1 VTRRVL
7 HGGLACL
14 ALVVFGLL
22 LFIGAIRADPGVVTG
37 RSDLE
42 VLRRWFATGVLSDNV
57 DDPSHLTKTG
67 YLLYLRA
74 ALPHAGAEAWENRR
88 FLLLNAG
95 WIFLGVAAA
104 AIALGRRFGP
114 LASLFFLLGI
124 LACPP
129 IRDSADHV
137 TSEPVA
143 IGLSLLV
150 AAALVLTRTG
160 TAWPRLLLGVAA
172 GWIALLRPN
181 TGLILLLVAIITAG
195 SGSKR
200 ATSVLAILGGFAL
213 CLGIS
218 WTLPGRPGGGLSRVI
233 LWGTADYYWKP
244 DVGGWPVGATPQDT
258 SQLQM
263 AKAKQRW
270 STFLLGQNGTRRRS
284 LLWRMG
290 HGLLSTE
297 ELPNRWLSARYA
309 AADRFARKWWWVIAA
324 AIAGACACAAIAGR
338 NEWRFAPAAILAAC
352 LGQSLLLGADPRLDL
367 PFLPLILLG
376 LAAAWPAVGPDR
388 GAIAGALLAAAAVV
402 LFCFRVPD
410 VAAFD
415 FARIQGT
422 GHRIEQAL
430 PATAFPPAGAAF
442 VHFRLLQEPPL
453 ALGFSVFGN
462 GELLLRREP
471 GDPSPWPASFR
482 AKLGPSGTDRARQRG
497 LDLRIEIEGPDSA
510 DAFVYYPVAPPAL
523 GGRSSIDGQRA
534 IPSGFGGTTEGGLPV
549 WVTPDPSGTRAR
561 SSSVNDGKSVSTRR
575 RKAES
580 IAKFGPNAD
589 SVKAS
594 A

>member
-1 VTRRVL
+1 MTRRVL
-7 HGGLACL
+7 YGALACL
-14 ALVVFGLL
+14 ALLVFGVL
-22 LFIGAIRADPGVVTG
+22 LFIGAIRADPGVATG
-37 RSDLE
+37 RADFE
-42 VLRRWFATGVLSDNV
+42 VLRQWVATGALSDNA

-114 LASLFFLLGI
+114 LASLVFLLGI

-129 IRDSADHV
+129 IRDCADHV

-150 AAALVLTRTG
+150 AAALVLAPTG
-160 TAWPRLLLGVAA
+160 TLWPRMLLGVAA
-172 GWIALLRPN
+172 GGIALLRPN
-181 TGLILLLVAIITAG
+181 TGLVLLLVAIITAG
-195 SGSKR
+195 QGPKR
-200 ATSVLAILGGFAL
+200 ATSILATLGGFAL
-213 CLGIS
+213 CLGMS
-218 WTLPGRPGGGLSRVI
+218 WTLARATSLPGRPGGGLSRVI

-244 DVGGWPVGATPQDT
+244 DVGGWPVGATPQET
-258 SQLQM
+258 SRLQM

-270 STFLLGQNGTRRRS
+270 SAFFLDQNGTRRRS
-284 LLWRMG
+284 LLWRLG
-290 HGLLSTE
+290 HGLLSAE
-297 ELPNRWLSARYA
+297 ELPPRWPSAAYA
-309 AADRFARKWWWVIAA
+309 AADRLARKWWWAVAAGIVGAA
-324 AIAGACACAAIAGR
+324 AGVAIAGR

-376 LAAAWPAVGPDR
+376 LAAAWPTARPDR
-388 GAIAGALLAAAAVV
+388 GGIAAVFLGAAAVV
-402 LFCFRVPD
+402 LLCIRVPD

-415 FARIQGT
+415 FARIQGPR
-422 GHRIEQAL
+422 HRIEQTL
-430 PATAFPPAGAAF
+430 PATAFPSAGAAI

-462 GELLLRREP
+462 GELLVRRAP

-482 AKLGPSGTDRARQRG
+482 AKLGQSGTDRARQQG
-497 LDLRIEIEGPDSA
+497 LDLRIEIEGPESA

-549 WVTPDPSGTRAR
+549 WITPDTSEPRAR
-561 SSSVNDGKSVSTRR
+561 SNSVNDGKSVSTRR

-580 IAKFGPNAD
+580 IA
-589 SVKAS
+589 
-594 A
+594 